1 MISSTDFNNLND
13 IVAYFNQVP
22 FDVTRKGLY
31 AAKDLYEGYDPDD
44 DETFKTCHDTQVYE
58 HFISTGKQ
66 TSSVEESL
74 ARTLHD
80 HGIHVALDQFF
91 KEHDNLL
98 CVGIMGGHA
107 QLRTDKMYRE
117 IVFISKRLTE
127 MGFYMLSGGGPG
139 AMEATHLG
147 AWMAGRTDEEVE
159 DAIQMLTP
167 YPSFKDKGWLAS
179 AFQVMRK
186 YPQDKYVSLGIPT
199 WLYGHEPSTPFAT
212 HIAKFFENSI
222 REDSIL
228 TLAYGGIIYTPG
240 SAGTLQEIFQ
250 DAVQNHY
257 LSFGFSS
264 PMIFLGKEFWTEE
277 MPVYSLLDSLM
288 QSGKYKNLLLNVTD
302 DSDEII
308 AELMRFREKMK
319 GEHA

>member
-1 MISSTDFNNLND
+1 MISSNSFNNLNE
-13 IVAYFNQVP
+13 ITNYFKQVP

-31 AAKDLYEGYDPDD
+31 SAIDLYEGYDPDN
-44 DETFKTCHDTQVYE
+44 DETFKTCHDTKVYE
-58 HFISTGKQ
+58 HYMAKGKHAST
-66 TSSVEESL
+66 VEESL

-80 HGIHVALDQFF
+80 HGIHVALDKFF
-91 KEHDNLL
+91 DEHDKLL

-117 IVFISKRLTE
+117 IVFISKQLTE
-127 MGFYMLSGGGPG
+127 MGFFMLSGGGPG

-147 AWMAGRTDEEVE
+147 AWMAGRSKEEVE

-167 YPSFKDKGWLAS
+167 SPSFRDEGWLSS
-179 AFQVMRK
+179 AFHVMRK

-264 PMIFLGKEFWTEE
+264 PMIFLGKDFWTKEI
-277 MPVYSLLDSLM
+277 PIYSLLESLM
-288 QSGKYKNLLLNVTD
+288 QNGKYKNLILTV
-302 DSDEII
+302 SDESKEIV
-308 AELMRFREKMK
+308 AELMKFREKMK
-319 GEHA
+319 DFNQ